1 MKHINL
7 KIDDDRHASA
17 KMAALVAGKTLQD
30 FVIDAIDRQLVATDK
45 PKKLFRK

>member
-7 KIDDDRHASA
+7 KIDDDRHAAA

-30 FVIDAIDRQLVATDK
+30 FVIDAIDRALLAQEK
-45 PKKLFRK
+45 GRKK